1 MPAKKKPKVEVE
13 VEEVEVVA
21 PVVEV
26 EAEPETVAEDEK
38 TGAEK
43 AVWVAEA
50 EPETVAE
57 TTTEDET
64 EPEPVKET
72 APEVPKPHSQPA
84 DTSSIFGPTPEEA
97 SKGNKKLFWV
107 LIVVFAFL
115 GAAAGGAGIYLQNR
129 PSVEPAPSP
138 TPEATTLPSPSPET
152 SLNRED
158 ISIQVLNGSGVTGAA
173 GKAKDYL
180 EGLGYTVDNVGNA
193 NSSDYTQ
200 TEISTTPSAQK
211 YADMLTEDLKSKYS
225 VSDQVGS
232 LDSDSN
238 YDVVIIL
245 GSE

>member
-21 PVVEV
+21 PVIET
-26 EAEPETVAEDEK
+26 EAEPEVEEIEENK
-38 TGAEK
+38 TEK

-50 EPETVAE
+50 EPETAAE
-57 TTTEDET
+57 TPAEAEPD
-64 EPEPVKET
+64 PEPVKPT
-72 APEVPKPHSQPA
+72 APEAAKPHSQPA
-84 DTSSIFGPTPEEA
+84 DTSSIFGPTPEET
-97 SKGNKKLFWV
+97 SKGSKKLFWV
-107 LIVVFAFL
+107 LIVVFALL
-115 GAAAGGAGIYLQNR
+115 GAAAGGVGIYLQNR
-129 PSVEPAPSP
+129 PSAEPAPSP
-138 TPEATTLPSPSPET
+138 TPEASALPSPSPET
-152 SLNRED
+152 KLNRED

-200 TEISTTPSAQK
+200 TEISTTTSAQK
-211 YADMLTEDLKSKYS
+211 YVDMLTEDLGSNYT

-232 LDSDSN
+232 LGSDSS